1 MKTIIDRDDFGS
13 ILRLLKSSNLTQIT
27 DRDELCS
34 WTDGDWGEYWYL
46 FKNDDDTI
54 RVSFIDSY
62 NHDKTLIDISFLK
75 EIFSFGKKSYGNTLK
90 FVFENRLEPTD
101 LAAMCRW
108 NDIVFTDLEFKYG
121 LNKD

>member
-34 WTDGDWGEYWYL
+34 WADGDWGEYWYL

-75 EIFSFGKKSYGNTLK
+75 EIFSFGKKVYGNTLK
-90 FVFENRLEPTD
+90 FVFENRLDPTD